1 MQNRRLLALPLVAG
15 AAALVLTGCATS
27 SSPGSASSDGTVRVV
42 ASTNVYGSI
51 VQSIGGK
58 DVEVTSILDD
68 PSQDPHSFESSA
80 KTQLA
85 VSKADLLIEN
95 GGGYDDFMTTLAKSA
110 NTKAPTINVVDLSGV
125 EKDGDKE
132 FNEHVFYSYPTM
144 VKLVAEVEQRLAKL
158 DAGQADTFAAN
169 AKTLTTKLERVVEGG
184 RRDVVALLD
193 RLREGFGRD
202 VVEAHRL
209 EQVPRDGL
217 GVGDLVPVDLLLLG
231 GGLRLEVLE
240 LRGERLRVR
249 REGVGLPGVEL
260 RQPLLDLGHELHH
273 GGVAVEHVLVELLVP
288 VLLDPGQ
295 VDHVDGGGLRVRGL
309 RERGHEVVVAAP
321 VLDEQVGLRDRE
333 LRLRARLERVRVLR
347 RVVEDA
353 RHLDVLPTDRLHDR
367 AVDVRR
373 GDHADRAVARR
384 AAGGRGGRAAGQD
397 ERGGAGDERQGEEA
411 AVLHADD
418 RRPS

>member
-27 SSPGSASSDGTVRVV
+27 SSSGSASSDGTVRVV

-110 NTKAPTINVVDLSGV
+110 NTKAPTINVVDLSGL

-169 AKTLTTKLERVVEGG
+169 AKTLTTKLEDLESQTAAEKQKVDGDKVAYTEPVPGYLFEAMGLDNATPEAFSEAIEEGD
-184 RRDVVALLD
+184 DVPPAALNDTLELFSD
-193 RLREGFGRD
+193 KTVRLLAYNEQTSSP
-202 VVEAHRL
+202 ET
-209 EQVPRDGL
+209 EQVKKAADQADIPVV
-217 GVGDLVPVDLLLLG
+217 GVT
-231 GGLRLEVLE
+231 ET
-240 LRGERLRVR
+240 
-249 REGVGLPGVEL
+249 LPKGKDYVSW
-260 RQPLLDLGHELHH
+260 QQANID
-273 GGVAVEHVLVELLVP
+273 AIT
-288 VLLDPGQ
+288 
-295 VDHVDGGGLRVRGL
+295 
-309 RERGHEVVVAAP
+309 AA
-321 VLDEQVGLRDRE
+321 L
-333 LRLRARLERVRVLR
+333 AK
-347 RVVEDA
+347 
-353 RHLDVLPTDRLHDR
+353 
-367 AVDVRR
+367 
-373 GDHADRAVARR
+373 
-384 AAGGRGGRAAGQD
+384 
-397 ERGGAGDERQGEEA
+397 
-411 AVLHADD
+411 
-418 RRPS
+418 